1 MEERNPTVE
10 ELVHT
15 ESDRLALLEHRL
27 QRLENKLTAQKG
39 EIMSYLRLQGT
50 TSSRVF

>member
-1 MEERNPTVE
+1 ME

-27 QRLENKLTAQKG
+27 QRLENKLSSQKG
-39 EIMSYLRLQGT
+39 EIMTYLRMQGRIAEPLY
-50 TSSRVF
+50 TS